1 MRKAMSIPDM
11 PMRPFRLTQVN
22 WASPSAISSG
32 GCKPVRN
39 RWFRLNQHH
48 PEGKHFSGWGASP
61 FSFQKEEAQMHGIG
75 STQDK
80 DIEDWLMYH
89 VSLCM
94 GWIGI
99 APNPDYQRIAKRLA
113 EQKRIRIY
121 CERIAGGG
129 RISMIKRAKTK

>member
-1 MRKAMSIPDM
+1 
-11 PMRPFRLTQVN
+11 
-22 WASPSAISSG
+22 
-32 GCKPVRN
+32 
-39 RWFRLNQHH
+39 
-48 PEGKHFSGWGASP
+48 
-61 FSFQKEEAQMHGIG
+61 MHGIG

-80 DIEDWLMYH
+80 DIEDRLIRH
-89 VSLCM
+89 TSQCM